1 MIMKS
6 ARVQVFAILGIIIF
20 IFDVSGQIRGQLYED
35 LQVRGTVTDALTKEP
50 INATLIFES
59 VPDASD
65 VYIIDA
71 GNKGNGS
78 YEVTIR
84 SKEKFIVEISS
95 DNYKPEIDTVVI
107 EDDLSGLDFQLLSV
121 KPGQLLRLHNIYFAQ
136 GDYKIL
142 DQSHQEIGEIILL
155 LNQYPDMV
163 IRLEGHTD
171 RLGGRSANL
180 VLSENRVQEIKKYLI
195 NSGINQKRIKTAA
208 FGGTKPISTEGTE
221 ESRQLNRRVEVR
233 ILSI

>member
-1 MIMKS
+1 MKS
-6 ARVQVFAILGIIIF
+6 ARMPVIVLLAVFIF
-20 IFDVSGQIRGQLYED
+20 AFDVSGQFNDQMYED
-35 LQVRGTVTDALTKEP
+35 LKVRGTITDALTKEP
-50 INATLIFES
+50 VQATLVFES

-71 GNKGNGS
+71 GDEENGS
-78 YEVTIR
+78 YEVTVR
-84 SKEKFIVEISS
+84 HKQKYIVEISS

-107 EDDLSGLDFQLLSV
+107 GSDLSGLDFQLLSV

-136 GDYKIL
+136 GDYQIL
-142 DQSHQEIGEIILL
+142 DQSHQEISEIVLL

-171 RLGGRSANL
+171 RLGGRSANMA
-180 VLSENRVQEIKKYLI
+180 LSENRVQEIKKYLI
-195 NSGINQKRIKTAA
+195 NSGINQKRVKTAA
-208 FGGTKPISTEGTE
+208 FGGSKPISTEGTE

>member
-6 ARVQVFAILGIIIF
+6 ARGPVFVLLVIF
-20 IFDVSGQIRGQLYED
+20 IFAFDVSGQIRNKIYED
-35 LQVRGTVTDALTKEP
+35 LKVRGTVIDALTKEP

-71 GNKGNGS
+71 GDEGDGS
-78 YEVTIR
+78 YEVSIR
-84 SKEKFIVEISS
+84 SKEKFIIEISS
-95 DNYKPEIDTVVI
+95 ENYKPEIDTIVI
-107 EDDLSGLDFQLLSV
+107 ENHLSGLDFQLLSV

-142 DQSHQEIGEIILL
+142 DQSFQEISEIVLL

-171 RLGGRSANL
+171 RLGGRSANM

-195 NSGINQKRIKTAA
+195 NSGINQKRVKTAA
-208 FGGTKPISTEGTE
+208 FGGSKPISTEGTE

>member
-1 MIMKS
+1 MKS
-6 ARVQVFAILGIIIF
+6 ARVPVMVLLGIIIF
-20 IFDVSGQIRGQLYED
+20 TFDITGQIRNQIYED
-35 LQVRGTVTDALTKEP
+35 LLVRGKVIDALTKEP

-71 GNKGNGS
+71 GDKGDGS
-78 YEVTIR
+78 YEVSIR

-95 DNYKPEIDTVVI
+95 ESYKPEIDTVVI
-107 EDDLSGLDFQLLSV
+107 NDNLNGLDFQLLSV
-121 KPGQLLRLHNIYFAQ
+121 KPGQLLRLHNIYFEQ
-136 GDYKIL
+136 GDHKIL
-142 DQSHQEIGEIILL
+142 DQSQQEISEIILL

-171 RLGGRSANL
+171 RLGGRNANM
-180 VLSENRVQEIKKYLI
+180 VLSENRVQEIKKHLI
-195 NSGINQKRIKTAA
+195 NHGINQKRVKTAA
-208 FGGTKPISTEGTE
+208 FGGSKPISTEGTE
-221 ESRQLNRRVEVR
+221 ESRRLNRRVEVR

>member
-1 MIMKS
+1 MKS
-6 ARVQVFAILGIIIF
+6 ARMPVIALLGIF
-20 IFDVSGQIRGQLYED
+20 VLIFDVSGQIRSQMYED
-35 LQVRGTVTDALTKEP
+35 LMVRGKVTDALTKEP

-71 GNKGNGS
+71 GNEGDGV
-78 YEVTIR
+78 YEVSIR
-84 SKEKFIVEISS
+84 SREKFIVEISS

-107 EDDLSGLDFQLLSV
+107 EDDLSSLDFQLLSV

-136 GDYKIL
+136 GDFQIL
-142 DQSHQEIGEIILL
+142 EQSRQEISEIVLL
-155 LNQYPDMV
+155 LNQYPDMI

-180 VLSENRVQEIKKYLI
+180 TLSENRVQEIKKYLI
-195 NSGINQKRIKTAA
+195 NSGIHHKRVKTAA
-208 FGGTKPISTEGTE
+208 FGGSKPISTEGTE
-221 ESRQLNRRVEVR
+221 ESRRLNRRVEVR